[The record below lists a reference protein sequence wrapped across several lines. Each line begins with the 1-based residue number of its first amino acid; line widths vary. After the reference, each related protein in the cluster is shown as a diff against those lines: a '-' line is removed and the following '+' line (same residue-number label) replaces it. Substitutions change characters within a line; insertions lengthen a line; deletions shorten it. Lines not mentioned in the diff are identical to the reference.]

1 MKNGKRAV
9 RKSSVIL
16 KGQPPVDPDKNRQAL
31 DSRGGFDFYIYKR
44 NAVLLY
50 FILQE
55 KANIKELCGA
65 MLKLLT
71 KPYECH
77 MIDFLCD
84 AGNYFEMTQDDFAL
98 WKGWVLLILSE
109 DDSIFLQACKD
120 VLSVI
125 MQHPDVVTNL
135 TGGHLAMFE

>member
-31 DSRGGFDFYIYKR
+31 DSRGGFDFYIYK
-44 NAVLLY
+44 N
-50 FILQE
+50 
-55 KANIKELCGA
+55 
-65 MLKLLT
+65 
-71 KPYECH
+71 
-77 MIDFLCD
+77 
-84 AGNYFEMTQDDFAL
+84 
-98 WKGWVLLILSE
+98 
-109 DDSIFLQACKD
+109 

>member
-84 AGNYFEMTQDDFAL
+84 AGNYFEMTRFCPM
-98 WKGWVLLILSE
+98 E
-109 DDSIFLQACKD
+109 R
-120 VLSVI
+120 
-125 MQHPDVVTNL
+125 
-135 TGGHLAMFE
+135 TGTVDPVGGRFHLFTGVQGCPKRHHAAP

>member
-1 MKNGKRAV
+1 MIFISTR
-9 RKSSVIL
+9 
-16 KGQPPVDPDKNRQAL
+16 
-31 DSRGGFDFYIYKR
+31 
-44 NAVLLY
+44 AVLLY

-55 KANIKELCGA
+55 KAIIKELCGA

-109 DDSIFLQACKD
+109 DDTIFSQACKD